1 MSVKISRF
9 EWDARNIGHIAR
21 HGVKPDEAEG
31 AFQNEP
37 VFRKGRS
44 GFHIVYGRTEEG
56 RYLFVVY
63 VRKAGGTVRII
74 TARDMTP
81 SERRYYRRQRGE

>member
-1 MSVKISRF
+1 MRVNRF
-9 EWDARNIGHIAR
+9 EWDIRNVRHIGR
-21 HGVKPDEAEG
+21 HGVKPDEAEE

-44 GFHIVYGRTEEG
+44 GFHILYGRTEEG

-63 VRKAGGTVRII
+63 VRKSGGVIRIV
-74 TARDMTP
+74 TTRNMTP
-81 SERRYYRRQRGE
+81 TERRYYRRQRGE

>member
-1 MSVKISRF
+1 MKISRF

-21 HGVKPDEAEG
+21 HKVMPWEAE
-31 AFQNEP
+31 N
-37 VFRKGRS
+37 VFKNGPIFRRGR
-44 GFHIVYGRTEEG
+44 GDYHTVYGRTEGG

-63 VRKAGGTVRII
+63 LRKPDGLARVV

-81 SERRYYRRQRGE
+81 AERRYYRKQRGE